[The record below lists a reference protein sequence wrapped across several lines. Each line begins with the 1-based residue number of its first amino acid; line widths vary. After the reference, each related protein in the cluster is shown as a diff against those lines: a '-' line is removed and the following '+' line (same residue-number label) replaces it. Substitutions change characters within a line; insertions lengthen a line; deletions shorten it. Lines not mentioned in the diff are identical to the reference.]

1 MAKPILKWAGGKT
14 QMLDKIL
21 PHVPARYERYI
32 EPFFGGGALF
42 FCLEPTKSIISDSNP
57 ELINVYRR
65 VAIDFEGVVAALK
78 SFENTEEMYYR
89 VRSQKWTDLEPSY
102 AAARTIF
109 LNKTCFN
116 GLYRVNKGGDFN
128 VPFGRYKNPT
138 ICDEATLRQ
147 ASESLRRATILCGDY
162 LDVLRENA
170 KKGDFVFLD
179 PPYVPVSK
187 NADFKRYTKRQF
199 GEGDHRRLAK
209 EVERLKSL
217 GCFVLLT
224 NSNTPLVHELFD
236 LYDMAIY
243 KTRRYISCNGAKRSG
258 EDVLVMV

>member
-1 MAKPILKWAGGKT
+1 MTKPILKWAGGKT

-21 PHVPARYERYI
+21 PHVPEQYGRYI

-42 FCLEPTKSIISDSNP
+42 FYLEPNNSIISDSNP
-57 ELINVYRR
+57 ELINVYKR
-65 VAIDFEGVVAALK
+65 VADDVEGVVAALK
-78 SFENTEEMYYR
+78 TFENTEEMYYR
-89 VRSQKWTDLEPSY
+89 IRSQNWLDLEPSY

-116 GLYRVNKGGDFN
+116 GLYRVNKNGGFN

-138 ICDEATLRQ
+138 ICDETTLRQ
-147 ASESLRRATILCGDY
+147 ASRSLRQAAILCGDY
-162 LDVLRENA
+162 LDILGENA
-170 KKGDFVFLD
+170 KKGDFIFLD

-187 NADFKRYTKRQF
+187 NADFKRYTKLQF
-199 GEGDHRRLAK
+199 REDDHRRLAK

-217 GCFVLLT
+217 GCSVLLT

-236 LYDMAIY
+236 LYDVAVY
-243 KTRRYISCNGAKRSG
+243 KTKRYISCNGARRSG